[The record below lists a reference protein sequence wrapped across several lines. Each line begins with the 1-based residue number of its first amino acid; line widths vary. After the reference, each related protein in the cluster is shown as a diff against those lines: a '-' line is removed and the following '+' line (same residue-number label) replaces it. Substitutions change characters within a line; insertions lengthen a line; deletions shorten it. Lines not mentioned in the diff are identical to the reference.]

1 MRGRRHSCALAAL
14 MLLPAAA
21 QAGDP
26 APPDPSLRPAIADA
40 LVRPDG
46 ARFVPDRWHHE
57 PAIVALYFGADWCAP
72 CHAFV
77 PTLREVRDTLRAAGA
92 DTEVVYVSLDARESD
107 MRRYMRLQAM
117 PWPAIDHRR
126 LRALPAIRALGGMAP
141 PNLVLVDRDGR
152 VRASAWRGRQRTGLQ
167 AVLQQWTEHVAPAQ
181 AHATPEPSL
190 PAEAGA
196 GTEAV
201 RDAGRIDHDA
211 TRPAPGPAGR

>member
-1 MRGRRHSCALAAL
+1 MLPASALA
-14 MLLPAAA
+14 
-21 QAGDP
+21 GEY
-26 APPDPSLRPAIADA
+26 APPDPSLRPGIAEA

-46 ARFVPDRWHHE
+46 ARFVPDRWTHE
-57 PAIVALYFGADWCAP
+57 PEIVALYFGADWCAP

-126 LRALPAIRALGGMAP
+126 LRALPAIRALGGIAP

-152 VRASAWRGRQRTGLQ
+152 VLASAWRGRQRMGLQ
-167 AVLQQWTEHVAPAQ
+167 AVLQHWIEHVAPAQ
-181 AHATPEPSL
+181 TPVGLEPSL
-190 PAEAGA
+190 PASAGA
-196 GTEAV
+196 DAV
-201 RDAGRIDHDA
+201 RDAGSVGNEA
-211 TRPAPGPAGR
+211 SLPSTPGPAGF